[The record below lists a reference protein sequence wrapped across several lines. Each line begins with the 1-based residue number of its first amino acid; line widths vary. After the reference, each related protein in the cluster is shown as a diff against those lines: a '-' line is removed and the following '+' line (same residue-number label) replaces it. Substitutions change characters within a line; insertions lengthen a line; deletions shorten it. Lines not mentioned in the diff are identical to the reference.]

1 VRWGFQRTILI
12 VAVCKMTAPYE
23 LFYNACM
30 PEYRRVK
37 IKGGTYFF
45 TLVTYHRQPIFS
57 SSSHC
62 HHLLAAVK
70 HVANYHPFELL
81 AYCILP
87 DHIHVIM
94 ALPEHDFNYSTRIS
108 LIKRR
113 FTRQYINELDWQ
125 APKRESYKKRQESGV
140 WQRRFW
146 EHFIRD
152 EEDLHRHIDYVH
164 YNPVKHG
171 LVSQVSYWAHSSFF
185 DYVRDGYYQMDWG
198 QNEDVDAGK
207 FNFGE

>member
-1 VRWGFQRTILI
+1 
-12 VAVCKMTAPYE
+12 MTAPYE

-125 APKRESYKKRQESGV
+125 PPKRESYEKRQESGV

-171 LVSQVSYWAHSSFF
+171 LVSQV
-185 DYVRDGYYQMDWG
+185 
-198 QNEDVDAGK
+198 
-207 FNFGE
+207 